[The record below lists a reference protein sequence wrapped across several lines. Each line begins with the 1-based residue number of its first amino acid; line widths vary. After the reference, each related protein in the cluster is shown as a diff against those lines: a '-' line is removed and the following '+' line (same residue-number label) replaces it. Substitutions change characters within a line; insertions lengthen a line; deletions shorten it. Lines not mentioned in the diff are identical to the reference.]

1 MSMGSAAA
9 GQQKPQAEPVIREA
23 RREDW
28 ERIAELTVTAYVSG
42 GFLSSGDDYI
52 AQLADVGPRATHA
65 TVLVAEV
72 EDESGSPVVAASV
85 SITEAGKFLAE
96 VSRPGEMEFRMLA
109 VHPDFQGRGI
119 ARRLVRHILAMAE
132 ARPDIE
138 AVTLCSLTTMTDAH
152 TLYRSE
158 GFVEVPERD
167 FRLEE
172 SGASFPFFIRSI
184 R

>member
-1 MSMGSAAA
+1 MSTAAREH
-9 GQQKPQAEPVIREA
+9 KPQAAPVIREA

-52 AQLADVGPRATHA
+52 AQLADVGPRATQA

-72 EDESGSPVVAASV
+72 EDDPGAPVVAASV
-85 SITEAGKFLAE
+85 SITEAGQFLSE

-138 AVTLCSLTTMTDAH
+138 AVTLCSLKAMTDAH
-152 TLYRSE
+152 ELYRSE

-167 FRLEE
+167 FHIEE
-172 SGASFPFFIRSI
+172 IGASFPFFIRTL

>member
-1 MSMGSAAA
+1 MSMASDRPEAVR
-9 GQQKPQAEPVIREA
+9 AEPVIREA

-28 ERIAELTVTAYVSG
+28 ERVAELTVSAYVSG
-42 GFLSSGDDYI
+42 GFLTSGDDYI
-52 AQLADVGPRATHA
+52 AQLADVGPRATQA

-72 EDESGSPVVAASV
+72 EDETGGPVVAASV
-85 SITEAGKFLAE
+85 SITEAGKLLAE

-132 ARPDIE
+132 SRPDID
-138 AVTLCSLTTMTDAH
+138 AVALCSLKAMTDAH
-152 TLYRSE
+152 ALYRSE

-172 SGASFPFFIRSI
+172 SGASFPFFIRTI